1 MIKNIL
7 SLLIFLFCILFLYLV
22 TNTYFSNNQQTM
34 IKKNREKILQTIQN
48 KINELPILINDTENV
63 IEYNSGFEDDNNKI
77 KRNFWKLF
85 KKND

>member
-7 SLLIFLFCILFLYLV
+7 SVLIFLFTISFLFLV
-22 TNTYFSNNQQTM
+22 TNTYFSNNQQIM
-34 IKKNREKILQTIQN
+34 IKKNREKILQTIQD
-48 KINELPILINDTENV
+48 KINGLPILVNDTENV
-63 IEYNSGFEDDNNKI
+63 IEYNSGFEEDKNNI

>member
-7 SLLIFLFCILFLYLV
+7 SVLIFLFFIFFLYLV
-22 TNTYFSNNQQTM
+22 TNTYFSNSQQTM
-34 IKKNREKILQTIQN
+34 IKNNREKILQTIQN

-63 IEYNSGFEDDNNKI
+63 IEYNSGFEDDNNEI

-85 KKND
+85 KRND

>member
-7 SLLIFLFCILFLYLV
+7 SVLIFLFTISFLFLV
-22 TNTYFSNNQQTM
+22 TNTYFSNNQQIM

-48 KINELPILINDTENV
+48 KINGLPILVNDTENV
-63 IEYNSGFEDDNNKI
+63 IEYNSGFEEDKNNI

>member
-7 SLLIFLFCILFLYLV
+7 SVLIFITICVFIFFVISTYMSDKNQRKIISNRISIYQKIEENISNLPFL
-22 TNTYFSNNQQTM
+22 
-34 IKKNREKILQTIQN
+34 R
-48 KINELPILINDTENV
+48 NDTNDV
-63 IEYNSGFEDDNNKI
+63 IEFNSGYDNDNNKI

>member
-1 MIKNIL
+1 MIKN
-7 SLLIFLFCILFLYLV
+7 
-22 TNTYFSNNQQTM
+22 
-34 IKKNREKILQTIQN
+34 NREKILQTIQN

-63 IEYNSGFEDDNNKI
+63 IEYNSGFEDDNNEI

>member
-7 SLLIFLFCILFLYLV
+7 SVLIFLFTISFLFLV
-22 TNTYFSNNQQTM
+22 TNTYFSNNQQIM

-48 KINELPILINDTENV
+48 KINGLPILVNDTENV
-63 IEYNSGFEDDNNKI
+63 IEYNSGFEEDKNNI

-85 KKND
+85 KIND

>member
-7 SLLIFLFCILFLYLV
+7 SVLIFLFTISFLFLV
-22 TNTYFSNNQQTM
+22 TNTYFSNNQQIM

-48 KINELPILINDTENV
+48 KINGLPILVNDTENV
-63 IEYNSGFEDDNNKI
+63 IEYNSGFDEDKNNI